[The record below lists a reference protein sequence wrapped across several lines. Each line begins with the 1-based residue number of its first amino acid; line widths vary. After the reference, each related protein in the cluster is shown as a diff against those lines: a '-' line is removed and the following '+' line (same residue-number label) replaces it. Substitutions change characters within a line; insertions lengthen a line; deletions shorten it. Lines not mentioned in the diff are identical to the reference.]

1 MTRRFGYCIFTFE
14 GGDWSVDDFDG
25 LERGFRL
32 ARELGYSYVE
42 GTSYVKPGLLNDDP
56 RTDLQFLNR
65 IGTISDLSAKYDLPL
80 SSIFAA
86 ADLWDESERIVEF
99 HHFEVMARIVST
111 LGITSI
117 PVTVG
122 MHRGS
127 DDQRWSRKL
136 GTLFTEAGLRTSA
149 LGVKLLVHPHIE
161 TPLESRDDIDA
172 FFETADTSVIGMCM
186 DTGHILAG
194 GSDPVAFA
202 RDTHPSSSTCTRRMS
217 TRQQPMPPSLRTTG
231 RHGISRSE
239 MQVKATSISSGSSRS
254 CAAPGSAAPSSP
266 RTTCRPTPRRPC
278 AARTPFSPAF
288 YNWHRRIEGWHRR
301 IQGPAGGTAP
311 GCRATRPSVRGQ
323 PPATFALGAVKSL
336 LRWIARRSVR
346 DVGIETAHRPSPH
359 PNGNRTSLKGES

>member
-1 MTRRFGYCIFTFE
+1 MTRPFGYCIFTFE

-65 IGTISDLSAKYDLPL
+65 IGTISDLSAKYEMPL

-111 LGITSI
+111 LGIKSI

-127 DDQRWSRKL
+127 DDQRWSRRL

-202 RDTHPSSSTCTRRMS
+202 RDYSSVIEYVHAKDVDKAAADAAVAAHDRQARYLAFRDAGEGDIDFAGVFEELSSAGFGGPILAENDLSPDPEAAMRRAHS
-217 TRQQPMPPSLRTTG
+217 FLAGVLPTG
-231 RHGISRSE
+231 D
-239 MQVKATSISSGSSRS
+239 
-254 CAAPGSAAPSSP
+254 
-266 RTTCRPTPRRPC
+266 
-278 AARTPFSPAF
+278 F
-288 YNWHRRIEGWHRR
+288 
-301 IQGPAGGTAP
+301 
-311 GCRATRPSVRGQ
+311 
-323 PPATFALGAVKSL
+323 
-336 LRWIARRSVR
+336 
-346 DVGIETAHRPSPH
+346 
-359 PNGNRTSLKGES
+359 